1 MPKLSPVTPLPPEKL
16 RHFCDPAQF
25 EFETTAVLQP
35 HYHIIGQPRG
45 ARAIEFGISIQ
56 SQGYNIFVLGA
67 AGTGRATAIEHF
79 LREKAN
85 GRPTPP
91 DWVYVHNF
99 AAPHQ
104 PRAISLPA
112 GEGLHFQTRMAKL
125 IADISQDLPQAFEA
139 EAYQQAIAAMR
150 QELVDAQNKLLQTVN
165 EQAEKAGFALV
176 QTPSGFVI
184 APMADGRQLS
194 PQEVTQLM
202 QQLTPQQRAALETA
216 HAALM
221 EQLTEAMHQL
231 RQMEMEARRRMKEI
245 DREVAATA
253 VQHHFDDILQTYQ
266 EDEEM
271 RLYLT
276 ELHHDV
282 LGQID
287 DFVPPVGSEH
297 TEEIDLRRYE
307 VNLFVNNGNR
317 QGAPVIRDTNPTF
330 HGLFGRIEYEMQA
343 GLVTTHFTNIKCGA
357 LHQANGGY
365 LIINAHDFYR
375 NGGAWEMLKRALK
388 DGKIYIQP
396 PTMMEP
402 GQVMAKS
409 LDPEPIPL
417 SIKIILLGSLPLYYS
432 LYQSDEDFFQ
442 LFKVRADFDTEMP
455 RTTETMAEYAAFIA
469 GRCQEEGLCHFD
481 HTAVAKVIEYGS
493 RLAEHQRKLSTRFGE
508 VADLVREASYWAKVR
523 GEPSAASGEP
533 EAVSGRAITTA
544 ADVQQALDERSYRAS
559 RAEEYAFQEMLD
571 GVIFIA
577 TEGRV
582 VGQVNGLSVIDLGD
596 YRFGQP
602 GRITARTYMGDD
614 GITHIERETEMSGPL
629 HEKGVLTLQG
639 YLGGTYAQEQPLSLS
654 ASITF
659 EQNYAGVEGDSAAS
673 TELFALLSSLSNIPL
688 RQDIGV
694 TGSVNQRGE
703 IQPIGGVNEKIEGF
717 FRLCQKRGLTGSQGV
732 VIPASNGDHLMLHE
746 DVVTAVAEG
755 KFHIWPITTID
766 QGIELLTGVP
776 AGERSS
782 DGSYPAGTVHHAV
795 QTRLRQLAEE
805 LSNFGD
811 SGE

>member
-1 MPKLSPVTPLPPEKL
+1 MPDKSPLTPLPPDKL
-16 RHFCDPAQF
+16 RHICDATQF

-35 HYHIIGQPRG
+35 RSHIIGQPRG
-45 ARAIEFGISIQ
+45 TRAIEFGISIQ

-67 AGTGRATAIEHF
+67 TGTGRATAIEHF
-79 LREKAN
+79 LREQAN
-85 GRPTPP
+85 GRTTPP

-99 AAPHQ
+99 TVPYQ

-112 GEGLHFQTRMAKL
+112 GEGARFQARMAKL
-125 IADISQDLPQAFEA
+125 ISDISQDLPQAFEA
-139 EAYQQAIAAMR
+139 EAYQNAIATMQ
-150 QELVDAQNKLLQTVN
+150 QELEEAQNKLLQTVS
-165 EQAEKAGFALV
+165 EQAEKDGFALV
-176 QTPSGFVI
+176 QTPSSFVI
-184 APMADGRQLS
+184 ALVTDGRQLS
-194 PQEVTQLM
+194 PQEIAQLM
-202 QQLTPQQRAALETA
+202 QQLTPDQRAALETA
-216 HAALM
+216 HQSLVEKLA
-221 EQLTEAMHQL
+221 EVMHQV
-231 RQMEMEARRRMKEI
+231 RQMEMDARRRMKEI
-245 DREVAATA
+245 DREVAAAA
-253 VQHHFDDILQTYQ
+253 VQHHFVDILGSYKD
-266 EDEEM
+266 DEEM
-271 RLYLT
+271 QLYLT
-276 ELHHDV
+276 ELHRDV
-282 LGQID
+282 LAQIE
-287 DFVPPVGSEH
+287 DFVPPVDSEN

-307 VNLFVNNGNR
+307 VNLFVNNGGAAGGR
-317 QGAPVIRDTNPTF
+317 TEGAPVIRETNPTF
-330 HGLFGRIEYEMQA
+330 HGLFGRIEYELQA
-343 GLVTTHFTNIKCGA
+343 GLVTTHFTNIKCGS

-365 LIINAHDFYR
+365 LILNASDFYR
-375 NGGAWEMLKRALK
+375 NPGAWEALKRALK
-388 DGKIYIQP
+388 DGKIYAQP
-396 PTMMEP
+396 PTMLEP

-417 SIKIILLGSLPLYYS
+417 NVKIILVGSLPLYYS
-432 LYQSDEDFFQ
+432 LYQTDEDFAQ

-455 RTTETMAEYAAFIA
+455 RSPETMAEYAAFIA
-469 GRCQEEGLCHFD
+469 GRCQEEGLRHFD
-481 HTAVAKVIEYGS
+481 RTAVAKVVEYGS
-493 RLAEHQRKLSTRFGE
+493 RLAEHQQKLTTRFGE
-508 VADLVREASYWAKVR
+508 VADLVREASYWAGVN
-523 GEPSAASGEP
+523 GEPASG
-533 EAVSGRAITTA
+533 RTLTTA
-544 ADVQQALDERSYRAS
+544 ADVQQALDERIYRAS

-577 TEGRV
+577 TEGGV

-596 YRFGQP
+596 YAFGQP

-776 AGERSS
+776 AGERNG

>member
-1 MPKLSPVTPLPPEKL
+1 MPELSPVTPLSPEKL

-25 EFETTAVLQP
+25 DFETTAVLQP
-35 HYHIIGQPRG
+35 HTHIIGQPRG
-45 ARAIEFGISIQ
+45 TRAIEFGISIQ

-67 AGTGRATAIEHF
+67 VGTGRATAIEHF

-85 GRPTPP
+85 GRPSPP
-91 DWVYVHNF
+91 DWIYVHNF

-104 PRAISLPA
+104 PRAISLPP
-112 GEGLHFQTRMAKL
+112 GEGARFQERMAKL

-139 EAYQQAIAAMR
+139 EAYQNAITAMQ
-150 QELVDAQNKLLQTVN
+150 QELEETQNNLLQSVS
-165 EQAEKAGFALV
+165 EQAEKDGFALV

-184 APMADGRQLS
+184 APMVDGRQVS
-194 PQEVTQLM
+194 PQEITQLM
-202 QQLTPQQRAALETA
+202 QQWTPGQRAALETA
-216 HAALM
+216 HQSLVEKLA
-221 EQLTEAMHQL
+221 EVMHQM
-231 RQMEMEARRRMKEI
+231 RQMEMAARRRMKEI
-245 DREVAATA
+245 DREVAAAA
-253 VQHHFDDILQTYQ
+253 VQHHFVDILARYKS
-266 EDEEM
+266 DEEM
-271 RLYLT
+271 QLYLT
-276 ELHHDV
+276 ELHQDV
-282 LGQID
+282 LAQID
-287 DFVPPVGSEH
+287 DFVPPVGSEN

-307 VNLFVNNGNR
+307 VNLFVNNGR
-317 QGAPVIRDTNPTF
+317 AQTQGAPVIRDTNPTF
-330 HGLFGRIEYEMQA
+330 HGLFGRIEYELQA
-343 GLVTTHFTNIKCGA
+343 GLVATHFTNIKCGS

-365 LIINAHDFYR
+365 LILNANDFFR
-375 NGGAWEMLKRALK
+375 NPGAWEALKRSLK

-396 PTMMEP
+396 PTMLEP

-417 SIKIILLGSLPLYYS
+417 DVKIILLGSLPLYYS
-432 LYQSDEDFFQ
+432 LYQGDEDFAQ
-442 LFKVRADFDTEMP
+442 LYKVRADFDTEMP
-455 RTTETMAEYAAFIA
+455 RSPETLAEYANFIA
-469 GRCQEEGLCHFD
+469 GRCLEEGLHPFD
-481 HTAVAKVIEYGS
+481 RTAVAKVVEHGS
-493 RLAEHQRKLSTRFGE
+493 RLAEHQHKLSTRFGE
-508 VADLVREASYWAKVR
+508 VADLVREASYWAGVN
-523 GEPSAASGEP
+523 GH
-533 EAVSGRAITTA
+533 AITTA
-544 ADVQQALDERSYRAS
+544 ADVQQALNERIYRAS

-577 TEGRV
+577 TEGSV
-582 VGQVNGLSVIDLGD
+582 IGQVNGLSVIDLGD
-596 YRFGQP
+596 YAFGQP

-639 YLGGTYAQEQPLSLS
+639 YLGGTYAQDQPLSLS

-659 EQNYAGVEGDSAAS
+659 EQNYAGVEGDSASS

-717 FRLCQKRGLTGSQGV
+717 FRLCEKRGLTGSQGAM
-732 VIPASNGDHLMLHE
+732 IPASNLDHLMLHE
-746 DVVTAVAEG
+746 DVVTAVAANQ
-755 KFHIWPITTID
+755 FHIWPITTID

-776 AGERSS
+776 AGERNG

-795 QTRLRQLAEE
+795 QTRLRRLAEE

-811 SGE
+811 GGE